1 MNTRIKG
8 AVAAAAAAVLCLGGL
23 GTLAYWN
30 DDESTN
36 GGTVSSGE
44 LSLEPPT
51 NVSWFDVT
59 GGGEEAIADIEAFLI
74 VPGDEIEYRASVV
87 VNAAGD
93 NLAAELN
100 ADGSTISGDASLLE
114 NLDTSLV
121 AFIGVAPGTPVTGD
135 YPITAANDGDTVN
148 VVVTLSF
155 DSVSTTDL
163 EAQNESVDLAD
174 LTVTLQQVQ
183 EV

>member
-1 MNTRIKG
+1 MNNKVKG
-8 AVAAAAAAVLCLGGL
+8 SLAAAAAAVLCLGGL

-44 LSLEPPT
+44 LSLDAPT

-59 GGGEEAIADIEAFLI
+59 GDGEVAIANIDNFLI
-74 VPGDEIEYRASVV
+74 VPGDVLEYRASVV

-93 NLAAELN
+93 NLAAELT
-100 ADGSTISGDASLLE
+100 ADGSTITGDASLLE
-114 NLDTSLV
+114 NLDTTFAAS
-121 AFIGVAPGTPVTGD
+121 IGVAPGTPVTAD
-135 YPITAANDGDTVN
+135 YPITADNDGDTVN

-155 DSVSTTDL
+155 DSVTTTDL
-163 EAQNESVDLAD
+163 EAQTESVDLSD

-183 EV
+183 QA

>member
-1 MNTRIKG
+1 MQPATI
-8 AVAAAAAAVLCLGGL
+8 
-23 GTLAYWN
+23 W
-30 DDESTN
+30 
-36 GGTVSSGE
+36 
-44 LSLEPPT
+44 P
-51 NVSWFDVT
+51 
-59 GGGEEAIADIEAFLI
+59 
-74 VPGDEIEYRASVV
+74 
-87 VNAAGD
+87 
-93 NLAAELN
+93 AELN

-163 EAQNESVDLAD
+163 EAQNESVDLSD

-183 EV
+183 EA